1 MKKTLIMILTVLM
14 LFSLISG
21 CGSKKAEQ
29 PAAEQSQEQTADAPE
44 EEAAPEE
51 PEGEAAEQPAAEGG
65 AIITGYTDEDIE
77 GAFIAV
83 CTLDMTDEWLA
94 YQANGVADYYTERGA
109 RVEVSGC
116 QFDTALQIQQM
127 ENYAAMGVDQIVCW
141 PVSWRE
147 IEDTCNSIRALGIQI
162 MLVGVDPT
170 EGFIADCF
178 RNCDSP
184 LAGKV
189 IGTAALAWLDEVYP
203 DAEDGSVHV
212 AAYTMT
218 TVETNK
224 QRGESMIATLE
235 ADPRVT
241 VTFVK
246 DNVITAEDGVT
257 ATEEALAADPDIKL
271 FMCWTDAVGVGVN
284 TVITRENEDVSS
296 FGVFGVGYSE
306 SSEQLIEIAG
316 EGGNSCYRALLQL
329 GALDAVLD
337 TWTDSYLTLTNQVE
351 CPYVHYD
358 AFEMFSS
365 YGYVIP
371 EEWADGTE

>member
-1 MKKTLIMILTVLM
+1 MKRIWIMILTATM
-14 LFSLISG
+14 LFLLVCG
-21 CGSKKAEQ
+21 CGSGKTETPSEEVAQEATEDETTTVAEQ
-29 PAAEQSQEQTADAPE
+29 TTSETAEADE
-44 EEAAPEE
+44 R
-51 PEGEAAEQPAAEGG
+51 QDG
-65 AIITGYTDEDIE
+65 AIITGYTDENLE

-94 YQANGVADYYTERGA
+94 YQAEGVADYYRERGA

-147 IEDTCNSIRALGIQI
+147 IEDTCNSIRDLGIQI

-170 EGFIADCF
+170 DGFVVDCF

-203 DAEDGSVHV
+203 DAEEGSVHV

-246 DNVITAEDGVT
+246 DNVVTAEDGVT
-257 ATEEALAADPDIKL
+257 ATEEAFAVDPDIKL
-271 FMCWTDAVGVGVN
+271 FLCWTDSVGIGVN
-284 TVITRENEDVSS
+284 TVVTRENEDVSG

-306 SSEQLIEIAG
+306 SSEELIEIA
-316 EGGNSCYRALLQL
+316 EQGGDSCYRALLQL

-358 AFEMFSS
+358 AFELFSS
-365 YGYVIP
+365 YGYEIP